1 MRRILAAFAI
11 ACLAIVLVV
20 FATGSGGSSG
30 YQVRAIFDNAAFVI
44 PGMDVK
50 IAGVK
55 VGKIESL
62 DVTANNKAAVVL
74 NIENSGYHDFRTDA
88 FCRIRPQ
95 SLIGEKFV
103 DCQPT
108 TPRGPGEIEAPLL
121 PVIEQGPGKGQHLL
135 PASRTATSVDLDLV
149 NNIARLPYRQRLTII
164 LNEFGVTL
172 AGNGETLNS
181 ALKKT
186 DPTLKAFDD
195 VLEILARQNRV
206 LASLAV
212 NGDTVLQPLARNS
225 QNLKGF
231 INSAGYTAQATA
243 EKSASFRENWRLLPG
258 MLRELQPTMTK
269 LGDFA
274 AAFTPVAADLN
285 RAGNDL
291 STFTVGAPAFNEAGI
306 PALQSLGDT
315 ADIAGPAL
323 VKSLPLAEE
332 LQALGK
338 NAAPTS
344 TNLATLLSSTEK
356 QGGWQNLTKFIYQT
370 TGTINGFDQYGHY
383 TRVRLVTGGCQFFA
397 KYNSINC
404 NANFNGGKSN
414 ADPSG
419 TTPTTPTAPTTPTTP
434 STPTGPSTFSRP
446 KEPARSGRSG
456 RPAGSDAAPRSGSRP
471 TDRRSAQA
479 LLDYLLGQ

>member
-1 MRRILAAFAI
+1 MRRILGAFAV
-11 ACLAIVLVV
+11 ACVAVALVV
-20 FATGSGGSSG
+20 VATGSGGTSG
-30 YQVRAIFDNAAFVI
+30 YQVRAIFNNAAFVI

-55 VGKIESL
+55 VGQIESL
-62 DVTANNKAAVVL
+62 DLTANNKAAVVL
-74 NIENSGYHDFRTDA
+74 NIENKGYWDFRTDA

-108 TPRGPGEIEAPLL
+108 APRVDGEVQAPLL
-121 PVIEQGPGKGQHLL
+121 PVIQRGPGKGQRLL
-135 PASRTATSVDLDLV
+135 PATRTATSVDLDLV
-149 NNIARLPYRQRLTII
+149 NNISRLPYRERLTII

-195 VLEILARQNRV
+195 VLAILARQNRT

-212 NGDTVLQPLARNS
+212 NGDTVLQPLARNAR
-225 QNLKGF
+225 NLKGF
-231 INSAGYTAQATA
+231 INSAGYTAQATS
-243 EKSASFRENWRLLPG
+243 EESADFRENWRLLPG
-258 MLRELQPTMTK
+258 MLRELQPTMVK

-274 AAFTPVAADLN
+274 SAFAPVAADLN
-285 RAGNDL
+285 RAGNDI

-315 ADIAGPAL
+315 ADVGGPAL
-323 VKSLPLAEE
+323 AKSLPLAEG
-332 LQALGK
+332 LKALGA
-338 NAAPTS
+338 NAKPAS
-344 TNLATLLSSTEK
+344 TDLASLLSSTDK
-356 QGGWQNLTKFIYQT
+356 QGGWQNLTRFIYNSVGLT
-370 TGTINGFDQYGHY
+370 NGFDEYGHY
-383 TRVRLVTGGCQFFA
+383 ARARLVTTTCQSFFPA
-397 KYNSINC
+397 NDINC
-404 NANFNGGKSN
+404 NAKFNDGAGSQTQGGN
-414 ADPSG
+414 TPSG
-419 TTPTTPTAPTTPTTP
+419 TTPTTPTTP
-434 STPTGPSTFSRP
+434 SASGKGKGKSSGSKAPRA
-446 KEPARSGRSG
+446 KSGRGSG
-456 RPAGSDAAPRSGSRP
+456 EAGRP

>member
-1 MRRILAAFAI
+1 MRRILGAFAV
-11 ACLAIVLVV
+11 ACVAVALVV
-20 FATGSGGSSG
+20 VATGSGGSSG
-30 YQVRAIFDNAAFVI
+30 YQVRAIFNNAAFVI

-55 VGKIESL
+55 VGQIESL
-62 DVTANNKAAVVL
+62 DLTANNKAAVVL
-74 NIENSGYHDFRTDA
+74 NIENKSYWDFRTDA

-108 TPRGPGEIEAPLL
+108 APRVDGEVQAPLL
-121 PVIEQGPGKGQHLL
+121 PVIQRGPGKGQRLL
-135 PASRTATSVDLDLV
+135 PATRTATSVDLDLV
-149 NNIARLPYRQRLTII
+149 NNISRLPYRERLTII

-195 VLEILARQNRV
+195 VLAILARQNRT

-212 NGDTVLQPLARNS
+212 NGDTVLQPLARNAR
-225 QNLKGF
+225 NLKGF

-243 EKSASFRENWRLLPG
+243 EESADFRENWRLLPG
-258 MLRELQPTMTK
+258 MLRELQPTMVK

-274 AAFTPVAADLN
+274 SAFAPVAADLN
-285 RAGNDL
+285 RAGNDI

-315 ADIAGPAL
+315 ADVGGPAL
-323 VKSLPLAEE
+323 VKSLPLAEGLKE
-332 LQALGK
+332 LGA
-338 NAAPTS
+338 NAKPAS
-344 TNLATLLSSTEK
+344 TDLASLLSSTDK
-356 QGGWQNLTKFIYQT
+356 QGGWQNLTRFIYNSVGLT
-370 TGTINGFDQYGHY
+370 NGFDEYGHY
-383 TRVRLVTGGCQFFA
+383 ARARLVTTTCQSFFPA
-397 KYNSINC
+397 NDINC
-404 NANFNGGKSN
+404 NAKFNDGAGSQTQGGNTPSGN
-414 ADPSG
+414 TPSG
-419 TTPTTPTAPTTPTTP
+419 TTPTPTTP
-434 STPTGPSTFSRP
+434 STSGKGKSSRGKAP
-446 KEPARSGRSG
+446 RARSGRG
-456 RPAGSDAAPRSGSRP
+456 AGDAGRP

>member
-1 MRRILAAFAI
+1 MRRILGAFAV
-11 ACLAIVLVV
+11 ACVAVALVV
-20 FATGSGGSSG
+20 VATGSGGSSG
-30 YQVRAIFDNAAFVI
+30 YQVRAIFNNAAFVI

-55 VGKIESL
+55 VGQIESL
-62 DVTANNKAAVVL
+62 DLTANNKAAVVL
-74 NIENSGYHDFRTDA
+74 NIENKSYWDFRTDA

-108 TPRGPGEIEAPLL
+108 APRVDGEVQAPLL
-121 PVIEQGPGKGQHLL
+121 PVIQRGPGKGQRLL
-135 PASRTATSVDLDLV
+135 PATRTATSVDLDLV
-149 NNIARLPYRQRLTII
+149 NNITRLPYRERLTII

-195 VLEILARQNRV
+195 VLAILARQNRT

-212 NGDTVLQPLARNS
+212 NGDTVLQPLARNAR
-225 QNLKGF
+225 NLKGF

-243 EKSASFRENWRLLPG
+243 EESADFRENWRLLPG
-258 MLRELQPTMTK
+258 MLRELQPTMVK

-274 AAFTPVAADLN
+274 SAFAPVAADLN
-285 RAGNDL
+285 RAGNDI

-315 ADIAGPAL
+315 ADVGGPAL
-323 VKSLPLAEE
+323 VKSLPLAEGLKE
-332 LQALGK
+332 LGA
-338 NAAPTS
+338 NAKPAS
-344 TNLATLLSSTEK
+344 TDLASLLSSTDK
-356 QGGWQNLTKFIYQT
+356 QGGWQNLTRFIYNSVGLT
-370 TGTINGFDQYGHY
+370 NGFDEFGHY
-383 TRVRLVTGGCQFFA
+383 ARARLVTTTCQSFFPA
-397 KYNSINC
+397 NDINC
-404 NANFNGGKSN
+404 NAKFNDGAGSQTQGGN
-414 ADPSG
+414 TPSG
-419 TTPTTPTAPTTPTTP
+419 NTPTGTTPTTP
-434 STPTGPSTFSRP
+434 STSGKGKSSRGKAP
-446 KEPARSGRSG
+446 RARSGRG
-456 RPAGSDAAPRSGSRP
+456 AGETGRP

>member
-1 MRRILAAFAI
+1 MRRILGAFAV
-11 ACLAIVLVV
+11 ACVAVALVV
-20 FATGSGGSSG
+20 VATGSGGSSG
-30 YQVRAIFDNAAFVI
+30 YQVRAIFNNAAFVI

-55 VGKIESL
+55 VGQIESL
-62 DVTANNKAAVVL
+62 DLTANNKAAVVL
-74 NIENSGYHDFRTDA
+74 NIENKSYWDFRTDA

-108 TPRGPGEIEAPLL
+108 APRVDGEVQAPLL
-121 PVIEQGPGKGQHLL
+121 PVIQRGPGKGQRLL
-135 PASRTATSVDLDLV
+135 PATRTATSVDLDLV
-149 NNIARLPYRQRLTII
+149 NNISRLPYRERLTII

-195 VLEILARQNRV
+195 VLAILARQNRT

-212 NGDTVLQPLARNS
+212 NGDTVLQPLARNAR
-225 QNLKGF
+225 NLKGF

-243 EKSASFRENWRLLPG
+243 EESADFQENWRLLPG
-258 MLRELQPTMTK
+258 MLRELQPTMVK

-274 AAFTPVAADLN
+274 SAFAPVAADLN
-285 RAGNDL
+285 RAGNDI

-315 ADIAGPAL
+315 ADVGGPAL
-323 VKSLPLAEE
+323 AKSLPLAEGRK
-332 LQALGK
+332 ALGA
-338 NAAPTS
+338 NAKPAS
-344 TNLATLLSSTEK
+344 TDLASLLSSTDK
-356 QGGWQNLTKFIYQT
+356 QGGWQNLTRFIYNSVGLT
-370 TGTINGFDQYGHY
+370 NGFDEYGHY
-383 TRVRLVTGGCQFFA
+383 ARARLVTTTCQSFFPA
-397 KYNSINC
+397 NDINC
-404 NANFNGGKSN
+404 NAKFNDGAGSQTQGAN
-414 ADPSG
+414 TSSG
-419 TTPTTPTAPTTPTTP
+419 TKSTAPSSP
-434 STPTGPSTFSRP
+434 SASGKGNGSRSKAP
-446 KEPARSGRSG
+446 RARSGRG
-456 RPAGSDAAPRSGSRP
+456 AGDAGRP

>member
-1 MRRILAAFAI
+1 MRRIIGAFVV
-11 ACLAIVLVV
+11 ACLAVVVIVA
-20 FATGSGGSSG
+20 ATASGGSSG
-30 YQVRAIFDNAAFVI
+30 YQVRAIFDNAGFAI

-55 VGKIESL
+55 VGQIESL
-62 DVTANNKAAVVL
+62 DLTANSKAAVVL
-74 NIENSGYHDFRTDA
+74 NIENKSYHDFRTDA

-108 TPRGPGEIEAPLL
+108 TPRVDGEVEAPLL
-121 PVIEQGPGKGQHLL
+121 PVIQQGPGKGQRLL

-149 NNIARLPYRQRLTII
+149 NNISRLPYRERLTII

-195 VLEILARQNRV
+195 VLEILARQNRT

-212 NGDTVLQPLARNS
+212 NGDTVLQPLARNAR
-225 QNLKGF
+225 NLQGF

-243 EKSASFRENWRLLPG
+243 EESTAFQENWRLLPG
-258 MLRELQPTMTK
+258 MLRELQPTMVK

-285 RAGNDL
+285 RAGDDI

-315 ADIAGPAL
+315 ADVGGPAL
-323 VKSLPLAEE
+323 VKSLPLAEG
-332 LQALGK
+332 LKALGA
-338 NAAPTS
+338 NARPAS
-344 TNLATLLSSTEK
+344 TDLATLLSSTEK
-356 QGGWQNLTKFIYQT
+356 QGGWQNLTRFIYQT

-383 TRVRLVTGGCQFFA
+383 TRVRLATSGCQFFA

-414 ADPSG
+414 EDPSG
-419 TTPTTPTAPTTPTTP
+419 KSTPSQPTAPTT
-434 STPTGPSTFSRP
+434 STARP
-446 KEPARSGRSG
+446 AAPREPVRSGRGPGKPSSSG
-456 RPAGSDAAPRSGSRP
+456 AGRGKAPSNP

>member
-1 MRRILAAFAI
+1 MRRILGAFAV
-11 ACLAIVLVV
+11 ACVAVALVV
-20 FATGSGGSSG
+20 VATGSGGSSG
-30 YQVRAIFDNAAFVI
+30 YQVRAIFNNAAFVI

-55 VGKIESL
+55 VGQIESL
-62 DVTANNKAAVVL
+62 DLTANNKAAVVL
-74 NIENSGYHDFRTDA
+74 NIENKSYWDFRTDA

-108 TPRGPGEIEAPLL
+108 APRVDGEVQAPLL
-121 PVIEQGPGKGQHLL
+121 PVIQRGPGKGQRLL
-135 PASRTATSVDLDLV
+135 PATRTATSVDLDLV
-149 NNIARLPYRQRLTII
+149 NNISRLPYRERLTII

-195 VLEILARQNRV
+195 VLAILARQNRT

-212 NGDTVLQPLARNS
+212 NGDTVLQPLARNAR
-225 QNLKGF
+225 NLKGF

-243 EKSASFRENWRLLPG
+243 EESADFQENWRLLPG
-258 MLRELQPTMTK
+258 MLRELQPTMVK

-274 AAFTPVAADLN
+274 SAFAPVAADLN
-285 RAGNDL
+285 RAGNDI

-315 ADIAGPAL
+315 ADVGGPAL
-323 VKSLPLAEE
+323 AKSLPLAEG
-332 LQALGK
+332 LKALGA
-338 NAAPTS
+338 NAKPAS
-344 TNLATLLSSTEK
+344 TDLASLLSSTDK
-356 QGGWQNLTKFIYQT
+356 QGGWQNLTRFIYNSVGLT
-370 TGTINGFDQYGHY
+370 NGFDEYGHY
-383 TRVRLVTGGCQFFA
+383 ARARLVTTTCQSFFPA
-397 KYNSINC
+397 NDINC
-404 NANFNGGKSN
+404 NAKFNDGAGSQTQGAN
-414 ADPSG
+414 TSSG
-419 TTPTTPTAPTTPTTP
+419 TKSTAPSSP
-434 STPTGPSTFSRP
+434 SASGKGNGSRSKAP
-446 KEPARSGRSG
+446 RARSGRG
-456 RPAGSDAAPRSGSRP
+456 AGDAGRP

>member
-1 MRRILAAFAI
+1 MRRILGAFAV
-11 ACLAIVLVV
+11 ACVAVALVV
-20 FATGSGGSSG
+20 VATGSGGSSG
-30 YQVRAIFDNAAFVI
+30 YQVRAIFNNASFVI

-55 VGKIESL
+55 VGQIESL
-62 DVTANNKAAVVL
+62 DLTANNKAAVVL
-74 NIENSGYHDFRTDA
+74 NIENRSYWDFRDDA

-108 TPRGPGEIEAPLL
+108 TPRVDGEVQAPLL
-121 PVIEQGPGKGQHLL
+121 PVIESGPGKGQRLL
-135 PASRTATSVDLDLV
+135 PATRTATSVDLDLV
-149 NNIARLPYRQRLTII
+149 NNISRLPYRERLTII

-195 VLEILARQNRV
+195 VLAILARQNRT

-212 NGDTVLQPLARNS
+212 NGDTVLQPLARNAR
-225 QNLKGF
+225 NLQGF

-243 EKSASFRENWRLLPG
+243 EESADFQENWRLLPG
-258 MLRELQPTMTK
+258 MLRELQPTMIK

-274 AAFTPVAADLN
+274 SAFAPVAADLN
-285 RAGNDL
+285 RGGNDI

-315 ADIAGPAL
+315 ADVGGPAL
-323 VKSLPLAEE
+323 ANSLPLAEG
-332 LQALGK
+332 LKALGA
-338 NAAPTS
+338 NAKPAS
-344 TNLATLLSSTEK
+344 TDLASLLSSTDK
-356 QGGWQNLTKFIYQT
+356 QGGWQNLTRFIYNSVGLT
-370 TGTINGFDQYGHY
+370 NGFDEYGHY
-383 TRVRLVTGGCQFFA
+383 ARARLVTTTCQSFFPA
-397 KYNSINC
+397 NDINC
-404 NANFNGGKSN
+404 NAKFNDGAGSQTQGAN
-414 ADPSG
+414 TSSE
-419 TTPTTPTAPTTPTTP
+419 TTPATPRT
-434 STPTGPSTFSRP
+434 
-446 KEPARSGRSG
+446 SGRGTGKDSRAKAPRAKSG
-456 RPAGSDAAPRSGSRP
+456 RGSGEAGRP

>member
-1 MRRILAAFAI
+1 VRRVIAAFVAVC
-11 ACLAIVLVV
+11 AVVVLIVV
-20 FATGSGGSSG
+20 ATASGGSSG

-62 DVTANNKAAVVL
+62 DLTENNKAAVVL
-74 NIENSGYHDFRTDA
+74 NIENKGYQDFRTDA

-108 TPRGPGEIEAPLL
+108 TPTMAGEMEAPLL
-121 PVIEQGPGKGQHLL
+121 PVIQSGPGKGQHLL

-149 NNIARLPYRQRLTII
+149 NNISRLPYRERLTII

-195 VLEILARQNRV
+195 VLEILARQNRT

-225 QNLKGF
+225 QQIKGF

-243 EKSASFRENWRLLPG
+243 EESASFQENWRLLPG
-258 MLRELQPTMTK
+258 MLAQLQPTMVK

-285 RAGNDL
+285 RAGNDI

-315 ADIAGPAL
+315 ADVGGPAL
-323 VKSLPLAEE
+323 VKSLPLAEG
-332 LQALGK
+332 LKALGA
-338 NAAPTS
+338 NAKPS
-344 TNLATLLSSTEK
+344 TTDLASLLSSTEK
-356 QGGWQNLTKFIYQT
+356 QGGWQNLTRFIYNAVGLT
-370 TGTINGFDQYGHY
+370 NGFDQYGHY
-383 TRVRLVTGGCQFFA
+383 ARARLVTTTCQSF
-397 KYNSINC
+397 YPVNDINC
-404 NANFNGGKSN
+404 NAKFNDGASKS
-414 ADPSG
+414 
-419 TTPTTPTAPTTPTTP
+419 
-434 STPTGPSTFSRP
+434 
-446 KEPARSGRSG
+446 
-456 RPAGSDAAPRSGSRP
+456 GSSQAAAPRAPATSGAGGRATAKAPAAGGSAPRATTGAGGAAGNARP

>member
-1 MRRILAAFAI
+1 MRRILGAFAV
-11 ACLAIVLVV
+11 ACVAVALVIV
-20 FATGSGGSSG
+20 ATGSGGSSG
-30 YQVRAIFDNAAFVI
+30 YQVRAIFNNAAFVI

-55 VGKIESL
+55 VGQIESL
-62 DVTANNKAAVVL
+62 DLTANNKAAVVL
-74 NIENSGYHDFRTDA
+74 NIENKGYWDFRTDA

-108 TPRGPGEIEAPLL
+108 APRVDGEVQAPLL
-121 PVIEQGPGKGQHLL
+121 PVIQRGPGKGQRLL
-135 PASRTATSVDLDLV
+135 PATRTATSVDLDLV
-149 NNIARLPYRQRLTII
+149 NNISRLPYRERLTII

-195 VLEILARQNRV
+195 VLAILARQNRT

-212 NGDTVLQPLARNS
+212 NGDTVLQPLARNAR
-225 QNLKGF
+225 NLKGF
-231 INSAGYTAQATA
+231 INSAGYTAQATS
-243 EKSASFRENWRLLPG
+243 EESADFQENWRLLPG
-258 MLRELQPTMTK
+258 MLRELQPTMVK

-274 AAFTPVAADLN
+274 SAFAPVAADLN
-285 RAGNDL
+285 RAGNDI

-315 ADIAGPAL
+315 ADVGGPAL
-323 VKSLPLAEE
+323 AKSLPLAEG
-332 LQALGK
+332 LKALGA
-338 NAAPTS
+338 NAKPAS
-344 TNLATLLSSTEK
+344 TDLASLLSSTEK
-356 QGGWQNLTKFIYQT
+356 QGGWQNLTRFIYQT

-383 TRVRLVTGGCQFFA
+383 TRVRLATSGCQFFA
-397 KYNSINC
+397 KFNSINC

-414 ADPSG
+414 EDPSG
-419 TTPTTPTAPTTPTTP
+419 NTTP
-434 STPTGPSTFSRP
+434 STPTSPSAPSAPTTGPSASVRDG
-446 KEPARSGRSG
+446 KGRANKPG
-456 RPAGSDAAPRSGSRP
+456 RRAPRGDAAKRP

>member
-1 MRRILAAFAI
+1 MRRILGAFAV
-11 ACLAIVLVV
+11 ACVAVALVV
-20 FATGSGGSSG
+20 VATGSGGTSG
-30 YQVRAIFDNAAFVI
+30 YQVRAIFNNAAFVI

-55 VGKIESL
+55 VGQIESL
-62 DVTANNKAAVVL
+62 DLTANNKAAVVL
-74 NIENSGYHDFRTDA
+74 NIENKGYWDFRTDA

-108 TPRGPGEIEAPLL
+108 TPRVDGEVQAPLL
-121 PVIEQGPGKGQHLL
+121 PVIQRGPGKGQRLL
-135 PASRTATSVDLDLV
+135 PATRTATSVDLDLV
-149 NNIARLPYRQRLTII
+149 NNISRLPYRERLTII

-195 VLEILARQNRV
+195 VLAILARQNRT

-212 NGDTVLQPLARNS
+212 NGDTVLQPLARNAR
-225 QNLKGF
+225 NLKGF

-243 EKSASFRENWRLLPG
+243 EESADFRENWRLLPG
-258 MLRELQPTMTK
+258 MLRELQPTMVK

-274 AAFTPVAADLN
+274 SAFEPVAADLN
-285 RAGNDL
+285 RAGNDI

-306 PALQSLGDT
+306 PALESLGDT
-315 ADIAGPAL
+315 ADVGGPAL
-323 VKSLPLAEE
+323 VKTLPLAEE
-332 LQALGK
+332 LKALGA
-338 NAAPTS
+338 NAKPAS
-344 TNLATLLSSTEK
+344 TDLASLLSSTEK
-356 QGGWQNLTKFIYQT
+356 QGGWQNLTRLIYNSV
-370 TGTINGFDQYGHY
+370 GLANGFDEYGHY
-383 TRVRLVTGGCQFFA
+383 ARARLVTTTCQSFYPVNDVNCDA
-397 KYNSINC
+397 K
-404 NANFNGGKSN
+404 FNGAISN
-414 ADPSG
+414 QTTAGSQSSSSAPSAG
-419 TTPTTPTAPTTPTTP
+419 APVPKA
-434 STPTGPSTFSRP
+434 SRP
-446 KEPARSGRSG
+446 AAPGGRGKARSKA
-456 RPAGSDAAPRSGSRP
+456 PGSTGSRGGASAERP

>member
-1 MRRILAAFAI
+1 MRRVIAAFVAVC
-11 ACLAIVLVV
+11 AVVLVV
-20 FATGSGGSSG
+20 VLVAARGGPPP

-55 VGKIESL
+55 VGKIASL
-62 DVTANNKAAVVL
+62 DVTDNNKAAVVL
-74 NIENSGYHDFRTDA
+74 NIENKGYQDFRTDA

-108 TPRGPGEIEAPLL
+108 MPLAAGEMEPPLL
-121 PVIEQGPGKGQHLL
+121 PVIQQGPGKGQRLL
-135 PASRTATSVDLDLV
+135 PATRTATSVDLDLV
-149 NNIARLPYRQRLTII
+149 NNIARLPYRERLTII

-172 AGNGETLNS
+172 AGNGETLNA

-195 VLEILARQNRV
+195 VLAILARQNRT

-225 QNLKGF
+225 RQVKGF
-231 INSAGYTAQATA
+231 INASGATAQATA
-243 EKSASFRENWRLLPG
+243 EESASFRENWRLLPG
-258 MLRELQPTMTK
+258 MLAQLRPTMVK

-285 RAGNDL
+285 RAGRDI

-306 PALQSLGDT
+306 PALQSLGNT
-315 ADIAGPAL
+315 ADIGGPAL
-323 VKSLPLAEE
+323 VKTLPLAKE
-332 LQALGK
+332 LKALGA
-338 NAAPTS
+338 NAKPAT
-344 TNLATLLSSTEK
+344 TDLASLLGSVEK
-356 QGGWQNLTKFIYQT
+356 QGGWQNLTRLIFYT
-370 TGTINGFDQYGHY
+370 TGVTNGFDQYGHY
-383 TRVRLVTGGCQFFA
+383 ARARLVTTTCQSFYSVNDF
-397 KYNSINC
+397 NC
-404 NANFNGGKSN
+404 NAKFNGGSTESSE
-414 ADPSG
+414 AQTPAASAGLRREPSG
-419 TTPTTPTAPTTPTTP
+419 PPPAATPRSSRGSGGGERSRKP
-434 STPTGPSTFSRP
+434 SR
-446 KEPARSGRSG
+446 A
-456 RPAGSDAAPRSGSRP
+456 AGSKPV
-471 TDRRSAQA
+471 DRRSAQA

>member
-1 MRRILAAFAI
+1 MRRVIAAFVAVC
-11 ACLAIVLVV
+11 AVV
-20 FATGSGGSSG
+20 VVVVAATASGGSSG

-62 DVTANNKAAVVL
+62 DLTENNKAAVVL
-74 NIENSGYHDFRTDA
+74 NIETKGYQDFRTDA

-108 TPRGPGEIEAPLL
+108 TPVPAGEVQAPLL
-121 PVIEQGPGKGQHLL
+121 PVIQSGPGKGQHLL

-149 NNIARLPYRQRLTII
+149 NNISRLPYRERLTII

-195 VLEILARQNRV
+195 VLEILARQNRT

-225 QNLKGF
+225 QQLKGF

-243 EKSASFRENWRLLPG
+243 EESASFRENWRLLPG
-258 MLRELQPTMTK
+258 FLAQLQPTMVK

-274 AAFTPVAADLN
+274 AAFEPVAADLN

-306 PALQSLGDT
+306 PALESLGDT
-315 ADIAGPAL
+315 ADIGGPAL
-323 VKSLPLAEE
+323 VKTLPLAKE
-332 LQALGK
+332 LKALGA
-338 NAAPTS
+338 NAKPSS
-344 TNLATLLSSTEK
+344 TNLASLLSSTEK
-356 QGGWQNLTKFIYQT
+356 QGGWQNLTRFIYNAV
-370 TGTINGFDQYGHY
+370 GLANGFDEYGHY
-383 TRVRLVTGGCQFFA
+383 ARARLVTTTCQSFYA
-397 KYNSINC
+397 ANDINC
-404 NANFNGGKSN
+404 NAKFNGGTVNSG
-414 ADPSG
+414 SG
-419 TTPTTPTAPTTPTTP
+419 TPPAS
-434 STPTGPSTFSRP
+434 STPPATG
-446 KEPARSGRSG
+446 
-456 RPAGSDAAPRSGSRP
+456 SGSRNAPAPGPAARPAPKATTGRGKATNGRGKAPSPAQP

>member
-1 MRRILAAFAI
+1 MRRILGAFAV
-11 ACLAIVLVV
+11 ACVAVALVV
-20 FATGSGGSSG
+20 VATGSGGSSG
-30 YQVRAIFDNAAFVI
+30 YQVRAIFNNAAFVI

-55 VGKIESL
+55 VGQIESL
-62 DVTANNKAAVVL
+62 DLTANNKAAVVL
-74 NIENSGYHDFRTDA
+74 NIENKSYWDFRTDA

-108 TPRGPGEIEAPLL
+108 APRVDGEVQAPLL
-121 PVIEQGPGKGQHLL
+121 PVIQRGPGKGQRLL
-135 PASRTATSVDLDLV
+135 PATRTATSVDLDLV
-149 NNIARLPYRQRLTII
+149 NNITRLPYRERLTII

-195 VLEILARQNRV
+195 VLAILARQNRT

-212 NGDTVLQPLARNS
+212 NGDTVLQPLARNAR
-225 QNLKGF
+225 NLKGF

-243 EKSASFRENWRLLPG
+243 EESADFRENWRLLPG
-258 MLRELQPTMTK
+258 MLRELQPTMVK

-274 AAFTPVAADLN
+274 SAFAPVAADLN
-285 RAGNDL
+285 RAGNDI

-315 ADIAGPAL
+315 ADVGGPAL
-323 VKSLPLAEE
+323 VKSLPLAEGLKE
-332 LQALGK
+332 LGA
-338 NAAPTS
+338 NAKPAS
-344 TNLATLLSSTEK
+344 TDLASLLSSTDK
-356 QGGWQNLTKFIYQT
+356 QGGWQNLTRFIYNSVGLT
-370 TGTINGFDQYGHY
+370 NGFDEFGHY
-383 TRVRLVTGGCQFFA
+383 ARARLVTTTCQSFFPA
-397 KYNSINC
+397 NDINC
-404 NANFNGGKSN
+404 NAKFNDGAGSQTQGGNTPSGNSSSRATKTTPGASGKGKS
-414 ADPSG
+414 SRG
-419 TTPTTPTAPTTPTTP
+419 KAP
-434 STPTGPSTFSRP
+434 R
-446 KEPARSGRSG
+446 ARSGRG
-456 RPAGSDAAPRSGSRP
+456 AGETGRP